1 MSRYLTGKDALD
13 ALHALPGEPEEPE
26 HDALHIILHL
36 KSRMKERNLTQQ
48 QLAEM
53 SGVRQATISQLCRGN
68 VERLHIPSLEK
79 IAAAMGITE
88 INKLL
93 TFELESEIMSGGN
106 PYDIDFSQTADNKEE
121 KAQAD

>member
-1 MSRYLTGKDALD
+1 MSKFINGEDALN
-13 ALHALPGEPEEPE
+13 ALYTDIGDDTLDP
-26 HDALHIILHL
+26 LHIIIHL
-36 KSRMKERNLTQQ
+36 KERMKERNLTQQ

-88 INKLL
+88 LHKLI

-106 PYDIDFSQTADNKEE
+106 PFDVDFTPTDEK

>member
-1 MSRYLTGKDALD
+1 MHCMRRQS
-13 ALHALPGEPEEPE
+13 PEEPE
-26 HDALHIILHL
+26 LDPLHIILHL
-36 KSRMKERNLTQQ
+36 KARMKERNLTQQ

-88 INKLL
+88 LNKLL

-106 PYDIDFSQTADNKEE
+106 PYDIDFSNSDEE